1 MLWMEF
7 FPDQHRSSVADHF
20 HLFISPASKA
30 RFRKA
35 LTPGSAC
42 YLASAGG

>member
-7 FPDQHRSSVADHF
+7 FGDQHRSRFADWF
-20 HLFISPASKA
+20 DVFISPASKA
-30 RFRKA
+30 RFGKVFVPEA
-35 LTPGSAC
+35 GT